1 MKREIG
7 TMEKIRVLFV
17 DEDNGLRSQMAE
29 AWLNYL
35 GQGDF
40 IGSSAGFEAGQL
52 SPLAV
57 AAMREVGL
65 DVSAQP
71 TKSVFDLYTRG
82 ELFAYVITLCDPAS
96 AERCPIF
103 PGVTRMA
110 NWPFPDPTR
119 EDLSEQEK
127 MDRVREIRDQLR
139 DRIER
144 FIQTNRPE
152 TQG

>member
-1 MKREIG
+1 MD
-7 TMEKIRVLFV
+7 KIKVLFV

-29 AWLNYL
+29 AWLNHL

-40 IGSSAGFEAGQL
+40 IASSAGFEAGQL

-65 DVSAQP
+65 EISGQP
-71 TKSVFDLYTRG
+71 TRSVFDLYMRG
-82 ELFAYVITLCDPAS
+82 ELFTYVTTLCDPAS

-103 PGVTRMA
+103 PGVARMT
-110 NWPFPDPTR
+110 NWPFSDPVR
-119 EDLSEQEK
+119 EALSRLEK
-127 MDRVREIRDQLR
+127 MDLVREIRDRLK

-144 FIQTNRPE
+144 FIQANRPE
-152 TQG
+152 TQS

>member
-1 MKREIG
+1 
-7 TMEKIRVLFV
+7 MEKIKVLFV

-40 IGSSAGFEAGQL
+40 IASSAGFEAGQL

-57 AAMREVGL
+57 VVMREVGL
-65 DVSAQP
+65 DISGQP

-82 ELFAYVITLCDPAS
+82 ELFTYVITLCDPAS

-103 PGVTRMA
+103 PGVTRMT
-110 NWPFPDPTR
+110 NWPFPDPTK
-119 EDLSEQEK
+119 ENLPEPEK
-127 MDRVREIRDQLR
+127 LDRVREIRDRLR
-139 DRIER
+139 ERIER
-144 FIQTNRPE
+144 FIQTNRQE
-152 TQG
+152 IQG

>member
-1 MKREIG
+1 
-7 TMEKIRVLFV
+7 MEKIKVLFV
-17 DEDNGLRSQMAE
+17 DEDNGLGSQMAE
-29 AWLNYL
+29 AWLNHL

-40 IGSSAGFEAGQL
+40 IASSAGFEAGQL

-57 AAMREVGL
+57 AVMREVGL
-65 DVSAQP
+65 DISGKP

-82 ELFAYVITLCDPAS
+82 ELFTYVITLCDPAS

-103 PGVTRMA
+103 PGVTRMT
-110 NWPFPDPTR
+110 NWPFSDPTR
-119 EDLSEQEK
+119 ENLPEPEK
-127 MDRVREIRDQLR
+127 LDRVREIRDRLR
-139 DRIER
+139 ERIES